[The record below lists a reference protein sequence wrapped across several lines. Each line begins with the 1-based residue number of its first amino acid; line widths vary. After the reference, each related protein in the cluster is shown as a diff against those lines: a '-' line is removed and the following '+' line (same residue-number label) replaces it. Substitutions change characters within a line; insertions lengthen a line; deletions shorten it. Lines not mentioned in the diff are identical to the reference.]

1 MHYYR
6 TFEKAVHRI
15 SRAFM
20 YFAAAAL
27 FLMMILTTCD
37 VVGRYMFNFPIKGT
51 QDLIEFGL
59 VLIGF
64 SALGY
69 LTSERHHMRADMLN
83 SILSPR
89 KNAIVG
95 AACFLLSLPF
105 AVILA
110 WQTCEEG
117 IKVMGGNYVS
127 ATLSVHLGPFFLF
140 AGFGLILLC
149 VEIVLDIVRYL
160 AEAKGQQ
167 FTDGDKQGLSL

>member
-1 MHYYR
+1 MNYYIA
-6 TFEKAVHRI
+6 FEKVVHKI
-15 SRAFM
+15 SRSFM
-20 YFAAAAL
+20 YIAAAAL
-27 FLMMILTTCD
+27 FLMMVLTTCD
-37 VVGRYMFNFPIKGT
+37 VVGRYIFNSPIRGT

-89 KNAIVG
+89 KNAIAG

-110 WQTCEEG
+110 WQTCAEG

-149 VEIVLDIVRYL
+149 VEIVLDIVRYIG
-160 AEAKGQQ
+160 EAKGQH
-167 FTDGDKQGLSL
+167 FADGDEQGLGL